1 MDKNNKGAWEP
12 IRSVAV
18 IDKPWFKVTDND
30 FKDTRDGKEIKNY
43 YIIRKSPAAHIIPIN
58 LEKREIVLIKQ
69 YRPGPDCN
77 SIEIPAG
84 SIGNNETLL
93 EAAMRELK
101 EETGY
106 EAHGW
111 KPLGSFTESTNR
123 IEGRQQNVLF
133 AWSLEKIGEGQADT
147 GGKAEILRIKIDEAK
162 KMVWRG
168 EVLDLMTSMAIMI
181 ADDFCTKMGSTKK
194 S

>member
-1 MDKNNKGAWEP
+1 VNKNNKGAWKP
-12 IRSVAV
+12 IRSVAA

-84 SIGNNETLL
+84 SIRKNETLL
-93 EAAMRELK
+93 EAAKRELK

-106 EAHGW
+106 EAQGW
-111 KPLGSFTESTNR
+111 KTLGSFSSSADR
-123 IEGRQQNVLF
+123 VQGRPQNVFF
-133 AWSLEKIGEGQADT
+133 AWDLKKVCEGQADT
-147 GGKAEILRIKIDEAK
+147 GGKAEVLRIKINEAK
-162 KMVWRG
+162 KMVWSG
-168 EVLDLMTSMAIMI
+168 EILDLMTSMAIMV
-181 ADDFCTKMGSTKK
+181 ADDFCAKMGYPKK
-194 S
+194 